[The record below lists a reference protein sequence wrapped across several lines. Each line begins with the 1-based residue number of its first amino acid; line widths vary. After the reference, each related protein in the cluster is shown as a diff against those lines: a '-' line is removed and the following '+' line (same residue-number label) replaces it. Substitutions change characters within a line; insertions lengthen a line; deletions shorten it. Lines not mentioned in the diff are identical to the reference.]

1 MTFFADDKCCVIQ
14 FAAMEP
20 SPGTRPI
27 LPELAP
33 GTGEVLQAATRVLA
47 GVARRSIGVLDG
59 SGEPAAAPDAR
70 GPGRSLAD
78 LVRPDAPCAVLEAP
92 IVSRLAGR
100 LAAAGHVIRGSEP
113 DHPKVLTLAL
123 AATCQDLARQVAAG
137 PRQGLSRILWQLP
150 PAACRHAN
158 HRAAPA
164 CISSRGGIRDD
175 LLQSG
180 VRVANPSGRPSAR
193 PSAPRA
199 RRAHV
204 ARVTVHR
211 PGQRPAGGGL
221 PQLLSIRQTGRVPEC

>member
-1 MTFFADDKCCVIQ
+1 MTFLADDKCCVIQ

-33 GTGEVLQAATRVLA
+33 DTVEVLQAATRVLA

-59 SGEPAAAPDAR
+59 CGDPAAAPDAR
-70 GPGRSLAD
+70 GPGRPRAD
-78 LVRPDAPCAVLEAP
+78 PVRPDAPGAVLETP

-100 LAAAGHVIRGSEP
+100 LAAAGHLTRGSEP
-113 DHPKVLTLAL
+113 DHPKVVTLAL

-137 PRQGLSRILWQLP
+137 PRQGLPRILWQLP
-150 PAACRHAN
+150 PAACRQAN
-158 HRAAPA
+158 HRTAPA
-164 CISSRGGIRDD
+164 CRSSRGGIRDD

-180 VRVANPSGRPSAR
+180 VRVANPSRRPSAR

-199 RRAHV
+199 PRAHV

>member
-1 MTFFADDKCCVIQ
+1 MTILADDKCCVIP

-47 GVARRSIGVLDG
+47 GVARRTIGVLDG
-59 SGEPAAAPDAR
+59 CGDPAATPDAR
-70 GPGRSLAD
+70 GPGRSPAD
-78 LVRPDAPCAVLEAP
+78 PVRPDDPGAVLEAP
-92 IVSRLAGR
+92 IVSRLAWP
-100 LAAAGHVIRGSEP
+100 AAAGHVTRGSDP
-113 DHPKVLTLAL
+113 DHPKMLTLAL

-137 PRQGLSRILWQLP
+137 PRQGLSPILWQLP

-164 CISSRGGIRDD
+164 CRSSRGGIRDD

-221 PQLLSIRQTGRVPEC
+221 PQLLSIRQTGRVPQC